1 MLNIHIF
8 LILIKVFPITAI
20 QYCDHSCENIREDLI
35 TVYKTDSE
43 LCKRD
48 LPVSFIKDN
57 NLVVAFLSN
66 FEKLINESETCPID
80 VLSNLLKKLTS
91 NKSNRSISSNQ
102 NSEIVGL
109 QHSNETV
116 DFFSEFVNE
125 KQDSLHISVIVI
137 LLLILICLRVLK
149 FVSWLA

>member
-1 MLNIHIF
+1 MININIF
-8 LILIKVFPITAI
+8 LIILKISTMTAI
-20 QYCDHSCENIREDLI
+20 QYCDHSCENIRDEAI
-35 TVYKTDSE
+35 TVYKTDSD

-57 NLVVAFLSN
+57 HLVVAFLSN

-91 NKSNRSISSNQ
+91 NQSNRSISLNQ
-102 NSEIVGL
+102 NSPVIGL
-109 QHSNETV
+109 QHSNETI

-125 KQDSLHISVIVI
+125 KQDFIYISLIVV
-137 LLLILICLRVLK
+137 LVLVLI
-149 FVSWLA
+149 